1 MSSIFH
7 HDFAAREHGLKSHLI
22 FGAVY
27 PLFIACEGL
36 SRAIARFFVGEDAGV
51 DAPRPL
57 LAQARANASIA
68 TSYALMART
77 MLQSSARTNRSER
90 LS

>member
-7 HDFAAREHGLKSHLI
+7 DDFAARENGLKSHLI

-27 PLFIACEGL
+27 PLFIAAEGL
-36 SRAIARFFVGEDAGV
+36 SRAFARFIAGDEEGA

-57 LAQARANASIA
+57 LAQARANACIA

-77 MLQSSARTNRSER
+77 MLQSSVRNNRSER